1 MSIERLRGSNSDEY
15 NEEDEEIELEIVEV
29 EELDE
34 PVPTQDS
41 CLQVSGIQHG
51 VDRTKSLRSW
61 PFSDLIDPLR
71 VRQVTEE
78 DIAFCMG
85 ELENPLP
92 EVDQEEH
99 PLRVLS
105 QENMTVVSTFTG
117 MYRARRIIAFR
128 PCMTERFR
136 LFVADSL
143 SVANDIERVFSRPG
157 GGNGFGQFNHHG
169 RLQSAPQHERKS
181 SKGMIA
187 APYTVTLL
195 RI

>member
-1 MSIERLRGSNSDEY
+1 MCFLTVVSIERLRGSNSEEY

-41 CLQVSGIQHG
+41 CLQV
-51 VDRTKSLRSW
+51 
-61 PFSDLIDPLR
+61 
-71 VRQVTEE
+71 TEE

-99 PLRVLS
+99 PLRILS

-117 MYRARRIIAFR
+117 TQWLFMIQISIEKINLLLYFMYK
-128 PCMTERFR
+128 RF
-136 LFVADSL
+136 
-143 SVANDIERVFSRPG
+143 VFSTPT
-157 GGNGFGQFNHHG
+157 F
-169 RLQSAPQHERKS
+169 
-181 SKGMIA
+181 
-187 APYTVTLL
+187 VTLRSIHSL
-195 RI
+195 YLINVCLIVIGSVSACVCVRRS